1 MTKLNRPMLYLGVVV
16 VVGAAIWWLERPG
29 VGPSDDRTQVVFF
42 PTLDPLQ
49 VKKLQISHLMDGV
62 TLQKEGDVWMAT
74 PSATKLSQQVDVQ
87 NKVAPVPAASV
98 VADPWKV
105 GAALRTLKELT
116 AQSIISR
123 DAQNAPQLQANDIGT
138 HVEAYDAAGQVL
150 ADIYIGKAGPDLIS
164 TAVRREGEQTV
175 YLAKGYLAS
184 QFPAVLEPWKQNE
197 KVDHPNDR
205 SSSATRAAPGGQ

>member
-1 MTKLNRPMLYLGVVV
+1 MKNRPLLYLLAVIIVGSGVW
-16 VVGAAIWWLERPG
+16 ALERPG
-29 VGPSDDRTQVVFF
+29 EGPKDDVQAIVFF
-42 PTLDPLQ
+42 PKFDPLQ

-87 NKVAPVPAASV
+87 NKVA
-98 VADPWKV
+98 ADPWKV
-105 GAALRTLKELT
+105 GRALIALKELT
-116 AQSIISR
+116 GQSLISR